1 MPSQKKKTMQRY
13 LAFDIGFRNFAYS
26 IVDVDTEGRWYL
38 QFMENHDLMK
48 DSCNEETPVEFW
60 KRFYQFL
67 RERSRFFETC
77 HCCLIEK
84 QMGFNGKV
92 NYKAIQMGAHLMGYL
107 IQNFP
112 WIHVEEYAAT
122 QKTRIFQSTQSSWSK
137 RKQWAIE
144 FVKQLLLD
152 TEDYVG
158 YEWLNTFSKKD
169 DICDTILMNL
179 AYNIE
184 KKNLTVDRK

>member
-1 MPSQKKKTMQRY
+1 MMRRY

-26 IVDVDTEGRWYL
+26 IVEVDAHGQWHL
-38 QFMENHDLMK
+38 QFIENHDLMQH
-48 DSCNEETPVEFW
+48 SHREEPPVEFW

-67 RERSRFFETC
+67 IQRGHLFETC

-84 QMGFNGKV
+84 QMGFHGKV
-92 NYKAIQMGAHLMGYL
+92 NYKAIQMAAHVMAFF

-112 WIHVEEYAAT
+112 WIHVEEYAST
-122 QKTRIFQSTQSSWSK
+122 QKTRIFQSTQPTWSK
-137 RKQWAIE
+137 RKQWAIQ
-144 FVKQLLLD
+144 FVHELLLE

-158 YEWLNTFSKKD
+158 YEWLNTFQKKD